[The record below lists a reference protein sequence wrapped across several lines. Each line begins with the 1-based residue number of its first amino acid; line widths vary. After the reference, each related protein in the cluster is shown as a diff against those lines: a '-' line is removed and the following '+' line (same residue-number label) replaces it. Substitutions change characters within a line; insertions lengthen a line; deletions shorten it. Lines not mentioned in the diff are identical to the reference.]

1 MMVHDR
7 AFADARPL
15 AGYRLPAT
23 SAELR
28 HWFAEVLCDA
38 PFGSAGLN
46 AQLSRLAEGVEDRR
60 ARHSIEGG
68 VCGRR
73 ALVPEIDRRYR
84 RRAW

>member
-7 AFADARPL
+7 AFAAALPITS
-15 AGYRLPAT
+15 YRLPAT

-28 HWFAEVLCDA
+28 HWFAEFACDA
-38 PFGSAGLN
+38 PFGSVGLN
-46 AQLSRLAEGVEDRR
+46 AQISRLAEGVEDRR
-60 ARHSIEGG
+60 ARHAVEGG
-68 VCGRR
+68 ISARR